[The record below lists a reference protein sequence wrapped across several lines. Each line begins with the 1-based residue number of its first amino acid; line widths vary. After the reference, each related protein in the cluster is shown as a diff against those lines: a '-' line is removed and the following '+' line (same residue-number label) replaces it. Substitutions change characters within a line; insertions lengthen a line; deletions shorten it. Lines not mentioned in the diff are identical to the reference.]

1 MSSLYFF
8 SGTLVGIYLAQ
19 HYDLPKID
27 NVVKTLINQLEKIE
41 KDNRK
46 EDRKEDRKDN

>member
-1 MSSLYFF
+1 MSSVYFF

-27 NVVKTLINQLEKIE
+27 NVVKSIINKLEKLE

-46 EDRKEDRKDN
+46 DD